1 MFPMS
6 TALHRSLQTVLL
18 SMLDFAKGEMKIMKN
33 IYETPV
39 AEVISLTALEQLAS
53 LDMGLDLEGNLG
65 VGSRED
71 LL

>member
-1 MFPMS
+1 MLPL
-6 TALHRSLQTVLL
+6 A
-18 SMLDFAKGEMKIMKN
+18 LDFAKGEMKIMKN

-39 AEVISLTALEQLAS
+39 AEVISFTALEQLAS